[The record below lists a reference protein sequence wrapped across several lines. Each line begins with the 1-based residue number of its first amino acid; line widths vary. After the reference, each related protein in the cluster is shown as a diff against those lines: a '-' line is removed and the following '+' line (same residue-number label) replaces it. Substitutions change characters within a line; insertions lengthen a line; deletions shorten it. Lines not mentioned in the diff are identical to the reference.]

1 MQILGL
7 ILVLINV
14 GAIAAPLAAVAIIY
28 SSNPVEMV
36 IPPEV
41 EQIVSSTIN
50 TGESME
56 PPKYMSATFD
66 PETKTITAT
75 FSFTNPFNL
84 DLKIKSVSADVECAA
99 HGFILGNA
107 SLSKPVQLD
116 ARATAVIEIIFTW
129 TEEAE
134 EHFINRHSDETSM
147 GVRLVNLGI
156 DVSGIT
162 VQVPESIDLIVPLV
176 QQGE

>member
-14 GAIAAPLAAVAIIY
+14 GAIAVPVATVAVVY
-28 SSNPVEMV
+28 SYNPVEMI
-36 IPPEV
+36 IPPQV

-50 TGESME
+50 TGESIE
-56 PPKYMSATFD
+56 PPQYVSSTFD
-66 PETKTITAT
+66 QATKTITVT
-75 FSFTNPFNL
+75 FRFTNPFNL

-107 SLSKPVQLD
+107 SLSNPVELD
-116 ARATAVIEIIFTW
+116 ARATAVINIVFTW
-129 TEEAE
+129 TQEAE
-134 EHFINRHSDETSM
+134 DHFINRHSGEESI
-147 GVRLVNLGI
+147 GVKLVNLGI

-162 VQVPESIDLIVPLV
+162 VQLPESIDLIVPLV
-176 QQGE
+176 Q